1 VLLRIEVNGKF
12 TDSWAGP
19 FTIHKKLSQ
28 LSYDLFD
35 STSNSIFNASVG
47 RIKLAATPLLP
58 PPNATHLLST
68 DPSTV
73 DPSAQHPVVPDSS
86 VPIVES
92 VPVTFDPVTTDPVPE
107 IVVDPDLEVPDVP
120 LPTESAFKRNR
131 QRIVL
136 AAQRA
141 KRKANAA
148 HKNTKSDT
156 NQSVNTSNTKT
167 TFKSKKK
174 QSTSNDNFPT
184 VEQNTNRTLQME
196 DSDTERTPEQWNDPT
211 VAIPYS
217 SNSSEIQNN
226 RPRRTP
232 QIPDRTVYST
242 SQRVTPNFRRIKIPE
257 NAVPKRII
265 DRRLAP
271 RPGITGHKTEWLV
284 EFTDANITPIYI
296 PEEQFKEFHGIKKD
310 QMIRAYEKTLL
321 K

>member
-1 VLLRIEVNGKF
+1 LKF
-12 TDSWAGP
+12 S
-19 FTIHKKLSQ
+19 
-28 LSYDLFD
+28 
-35 STSNSIFNASVG
+35 
-47 RIKLAATPLLP
+47 
-58 PPNATHLLST
+58 
-68 DPSTV
+68 
-73 DPSAQHPVVPDSS
+73 
-86 VPIVES
+86 
-92 VPVTFDPVTTDPVPE
+92 
-107 IVVDPDLEVPDVP
+107 VPDVP

-242 SQRVTPNFRRIKIPE
+242 PQRVTPNFRRIKIPE